1 VNHLN
6 FKKIRVL
13 LGPLEIVN
21 PKENGET
28 EFVNF
33 GDIPISAKYFTEWMT
48 EKMIKKEQSVYPLSR
63 FLNDFFNNLI
73 RNFLNDDSCF
83 GSNAKQRTVLNQA
96 VLTSYKNTEDDPFSD
111 TYNEPKVWD
120 ELTEYIVDPPEAAY
134 SSKTDDWS
142 LSRILLEH
150 GNLPQPILNVAG
162 SRNSPIANPGQERE
176 TNYLVFFAGRT
187 QPAELMRGLRH
198 STTVPDPAKPGET
211 ITVPGDESRGI
222 FHYMLGK
229 NKGIVKK
236 IELSRTDAKFLKE
249 VRFEQEG
256 YNGLEQ
262 LREVY
267 DVSITTYAN
276 VAAFP
281 GTYIYVDPQGFAPN
295 SMVDGELFDLTQFGI
310 GGYCMVIRNETT
322 FGPGQAETKLTAKWV
337 ASIGAKGTVDPPPP
351 EKDAATNPDGS
362 ATNNP
367 ECTASSREEKAND
380 TNWLDSVLDFLS
392 IDKDTVSKAAGSLGM
407 DM

>member
-1 VNHLN
+1 
-6 FKKIRVL
+6 
-13 LGPLEIVN
+13 
-21 PKENGET
+21 
-28 EFVNF
+28 
-33 GDIPISAKYFTEWMT
+33 M
-48 EKMIKKEQSVYPLSR
+48 
-63 FLNDFFNNLI
+63 
-73 RNFLNDDSCF
+73 
-83 GSNAKQRTVLNQA
+83 
-96 VLTSYKNTEDDPFSD
+96 LTSYKNTEDDPNSD
-111 TYNEPKVWD
+111 LYNAPKVWD
-120 ELTEYIVDPPEAAY
+120 ELTEYIIDPPEAAY
-134 SSKTDDWS
+134 SSKVDEFS

-187 QPAELMRGLRH
+187 QPAELMRGIRKDK
-198 STTVPDPAKPGET
+198 TVPNPEKPGET
-211 ITVPGDESRGI
+211 MEIPGDESRGI

-337 ASIGAKGTVDPPPP
+337 ASIGATGTVDPPPP
-351 EKDAATNPDGS
+351 EKDAETNPAGS

-367 ECTASSREEKAND
+367 ECTASSREEEANN

-407 DM
+407 D